1 MLSLEG
7 PVLLDG
13 VLPLFKVHGLSP
25 DFLSLLHPHVPVSN
39 VQSRFAK
46 RETTMV
52 MTVVF
57 LTW

>member
-46 RETTMV
+46 RETIMV
-52 MTVVF
+52 MTVV
-57 LTW
+57 